1 MEYVDSFSCKISC
14 RNAIAV
20 LKADNTALKEE
31 LRLENKHSVAPTT
44 SSGNVLV
51 AQLQDE
57 SDVLTRKVSNPA
69 MAGTSSNMTNIA
81 AEFS

>member
-1 MEYVDSFSCKISC
+1 MKPC

-31 LRLENKHSVAPTT
+31 LRLENKYSVAPTT
-44 SSGNVLV
+44 ASGTVLV

-57 SDVLTRKVSNPA
+57 SDVLTRKVSTLKQA
-69 MAGTSSNMTNIA
+69 IKIS
-81 AEFS
+81 